1 MKQAKKITSPGL
13 KGTNENFNTC
23 VPNGGKKKNN
33 KPDILVD
40 VLDLIENIIP

>member
-23 VPNGGKKKNN
+23 VRNGGKKNN